1 MKHLGRLGAPTGE
14 LGVPAAKHRARPQ
27 RDTSVGRGE
36 GARGKATHRADG
48 AAARWDRMA
57 TGAGDGVVTGHE
69 RGTREAKPHTA
80 ARANTGDVTLQ
91 RDLNPVLADL
101 SDLSN
106 LLEEEARQRAREILD
121 HLEEFQPSASSLSGV
136 MELAMADGVAPK
148 AGEEVENRQGERCED
163 CGQWLDANGVCHECR
178 GAEDAGRNGFNPD
191 SAAKQAAE
199 IGKAKAAL
207 RDCIENKADHHD
219 AGYRGDIGFI
229 SFLYGQEQDDANGK
243 AYGLSHLSFKH
254 GDDGII
260 DRFADVLIR
269 GRAKKVAH
277 NRIRIDKGQCTIYLC
292 KILSRKNWGYTN
304 HERWVMTAFTQDP
317 DWGKKEKKGG
327 A

>member
-1 MKHLGRLGAPTGE
+1 MLNLNPGQYDALEGVATRWQNEDQSIPGTLGFSDYQ
-14 LGVPAAKHRARPQ
+14 ARQ
-27 RDTSVGRGE
+27 SFVY
-36 GARGKATHRADG
+36 GKAKKD
-48 AAARWDRMA
+48 
-57 TGAGDGVVTGHE
+57 
-69 RGTREAKPHTA
+69 
-80 ARANTGDVTLQ
+80 
-91 RDLNPVLADL
+91 
-101 SDLSN
+101 
-106 LLEEEARQRAREILD
+106 
-121 HLEEFQPSASSLSGV
+121 
-136 MELAMADGVAPK
+136 
-148 AGEEVENRQGERCED
+148 
-163 CGQWLDANGVCHECR
+163 
-178 GAEDAGRNGFNPD
+178 AEDAARNGFNPD

-219 AGYRGDIGFI
+219 AVYRGDIGFI

-269 GRAKKVAH
+269 ERAKKVAH

>member
-1 MKHLGRLGAPTGE
+1 MG
-14 LGVPAAKHRARPQ
+14 RARQ
-27 RDTSVGRGE
+27 SH
-36 GARGKATHRADG
+36 ARRRWRA
-48 AAARWDRMA
+48 A
-57 TGAGDGVVTGHE
+57 
-69 RGTREAKPHTA
+69 
-80 ARANTGDVTLQ
+80 TGDVTPQ
-91 RDLNPVLADL
+91 RDLEPVLADL

-106 LLEEEARQRAREILD
+106 LPEKEARRRAREILD
-121 HLEEFQPSASSLSGV
+121 CLEDFQPSASSLSGV

-178 GAEDAGRNGFNPD
+178 GAEDAARNGFNPD

-219 AGYRGDIGFI
+219 AVYRGDIGFI

-269 GRAKKVAH
+269 ERAKKVAH

>member
-1 MKHLGRLGAPTGE
+1 MRGAHNGT
-14 LGVPAAKHRARPQ
+14 RAMERSA
-27 RDTSVGRGE
+27 RGWSRGRG
-36 GARGKATHRADG
+36 GGRQSHARRRWRAD
-48 AAARWDRMA
+48 
-57 TGAGDGVVTGHE
+57 
-69 RGTREAKPHTA
+69 
-80 ARANTGDVTLQ
+80 TGDVTLQ
-91 RDLNPVLADL
+91 RDLEPVLADL

-106 LLEEEARQRAREILD
+106 LPEKEARRRAREILD
-121 HLEEFQPSASSLSGV
+121 RLEDFQPSASSLSGV

-163 CGQWLDANGVCHECR
+163 CGQWLEANGVCHECR
-178 GAEDAGRNGFNPD
+178 GAEDAARNGFNPD

-219 AGYRGDIGFI
+219 AVYRGDIGFI

-269 GRAKKVAH
+269 ERAKKVAH

-292 KILSRKNWGYTN
+292 KILSRKKWGYTN